1 MFVNIIK
8 SYRDVVAVCDKELI
22 RKKFEEGKY
31 QLDVK
36 ENFYSGKECSE
47 KEVIEIIK
55 DMQKEDATFNIVGKK
70 SVNAALKSGII
81 LKEGIKEIQGVPFA
95 LVLL

>member
-1 MFVNIIK
+1 MLVNIIK
-8 SYRDVVAVCDKELI
+8 SYRDVVAICDKELLG
-22 RKKFEEGKY
+22 KKFEEGNY

-36 ENFYSGKECSE
+36 ENFFSGKECSE

-55 DMQKEDATFNIVGKK
+55 KMLEEDATFNIIGKE
-70 SVNAALKSGII
+70 SIELALKTDII
-81 LKEGIKEIQGVPFA
+81 EKEGIKEIQGIPFA